1 MYLHDAVQNYLIW
14 LLTLPY
20 QVLFFQ
26 ILSFEGGKV
35 FCANITVFNDAT
47 QGNNSFDNN
56 CVDTKFALDTGC
68 MKIIFLNK
76 FVQDLLVG
84 NLLIYVVP

>member
-1 MYLHDAVQNYLIW
+1 MVQHKMYLIQ
-14 LLTLPY
+14 LLTLPDII
-20 QVLFFQ
+20 FQ

-35 FCANITVFNDAT
+35 FSANVTVFNDAT
-47 QGNNSFDNN
+47 QGNNCFDKN

-76 FVQDLLVG
+76 FVQDLLVC
-84 NLLIYVVP
+84 NLVIYVVP